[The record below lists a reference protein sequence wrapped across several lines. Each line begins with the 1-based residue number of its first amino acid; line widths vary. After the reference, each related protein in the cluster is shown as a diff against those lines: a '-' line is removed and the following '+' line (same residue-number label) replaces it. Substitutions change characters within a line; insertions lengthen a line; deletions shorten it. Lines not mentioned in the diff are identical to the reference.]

1 MPDLN
6 KSGLQQHSTFTT
18 TIPELVAQSFGTQS
32 FGNSPEASGRAVLR
46 LWENGKPALSLT
58 GREVLERASA
68 VSAMLCK
75 QGIPAGGRVALIGP
89 NHPDWCVSYLGI
101 VSAGAVAV
109 PLDVQMPPADMAAI
123 FADCEPFAVVYAAG
137 LDAVVD
143 AADPKRLVPRFL
155 MDSIGGAP
163 VSKLNLPAVK
173 PGDPASIIYTS
184 GTTGR
189 PKGVILSHANFCSN
203 AAALVETRIM
213 RRQDSILGI
222 LPLHHVYPF
231 MVTFLAPLAA
241 GATVTYLQSLKGP
254 EITGAIRDAGI
265 TILPGVPRLFTL
277 MRKAMQDAIDA
288 KPAAIRRLLNGLAS
302 LSLRARDSVGVN
314 PARIIFAQAHRK
326 FGRQF
331 RFFVSGGA
339 RLDPEVSAGLESLG
353 FTILEGYGLS
363 ETSPVAA
370 FNRPGASKR
379 GSVGQALPGVSI
391 RIADAAAGA
400 DGEVLISGPNVMMGY
415 YRMPEETADALRDGW
430 LHTGDLGFMDAGGFL
445 HVTGRNKEVIVL
457 SSGKNV
463 YPEDVEKHFLSEPV
477 VGEICICPS
486 AGGADAVEAVIVPG
500 DAAAARL
507 GNDPA
512 RIQAAVREAVSRVSD
527 RLPPY
532 QRPRGFRILRE
543 PLPRTPLGKMRRFK
557 VRELLQRSRQESA
570 AHNLSAQEMAVLV
583 SPTGRRVANVLRWHL
598 ANPESTPI
606 RPESDLEMDLGID
619 SLGRIEIFTALNI
632 GADVD
637 GASIRT
643 VKDLVAASEGGV
655 SADMEKTG
663 WDVILRGAP
672 NDEDAIRMRER
683 SSGGIS
689 FFLGRCMVNSVF
701 AMFFGLRATGRRNLP
716 DGPFIIAANHESY
729 LDGFAVSAAAPR
741 NVAGRLFMVGLEQF
755 FRGPLSSLLTAAA
768 WVIPIDTERHL
779 ERAMRMSAEVLRCGG
794 ALCIFPEGARSFDG
808 EPAEFRNGA
817 GILAVELNVP
827 IVPCFIEGAFEAYSR
842 HMRFPA
848 PFRRI
853 TVAFGRPVYPPAV
866 TAGTDR
872 AEVYADT
879 IRRVRDEIVLMK
891 KSAIS
896 SG

>member
-1 MPDLN
+1 MPVSC
-6 KSGLQQHSTFTT
+6 KSGHQHHLTIPA
-18 TIPELVAQSFGTQS
+18 TIPELVAASSGDAAC
-32 FGNSPEASGRAVLR
+32 SPDKIVLR
-46 LWENGKPALSLT
+46 FWENGKVALCLT
-58 GREVLERASA
+58 KREFMARASA
-68 VSAMLCK
+68 VSAQLAK
-75 QGIPAGGRVALIGP
+75 LDVPAGGRVALIGP

-109 PLDVQMPPADMAAI
+109 PLDAQMPVADMAAI
-123 FADCEPFAVVYAAG
+123 FGDCEPSAVIYADS
-137 LDAVVD
+137 LDTVVD
-143 AADPKRLVPRFL
+143 AADPGKRIPFL
-155 MDSIGGAP
+155 RMGSIGDAP
-163 VSKLNLPAVK
+163 SSPTRVSAVN
-173 PGDPASIIYTS
+173 PDDIASIIYTS

-189 PKGVILSHANFCSN
+189 PKGVMLSHANFCSN
-203 AAALVETRIM
+203 AAALVETGII

-288 KPAAIRRLLNGLAS
+288 KPPAVRRMLNALAS
-302 LSLRARDSVGVN
+302 LSLRARGSLGIN
-314 PARIIFAQAHRK
+314 PARLVFAQAHKK

-339 RLDPEVSAGLESLG
+339 RLDPEVSSGLESLG

-370 FNRPGASKR
+370 FNRLGASKR

-391 RIADAAAGA
+391 RIAEAAAGA
-400 DGEVLISGPNVMMGY
+400 DGEVLISGPNVMKGY
-415 YRMPEETADALRDGW
+415 YRMPEETAAALKDGW
-430 LHTGDLGFMDAGGFL
+430 LHTGDLGFVDADGFL
-445 HVTGRNKEVIVL
+445 HITGRNKEVIVL

-477 VGEICICPS
+477 IGEICICQS
-486 AGGADAVEAVIVPG
+486 VGGADAVEAVIVPG
-500 DAAAARL
+500 ETVAAKL

-512 RIQAAVREAVSRVSD
+512 RIQAAVREAVSSVSD

-543 PLPRTPLGKMRRFK
+543 PLPRTPLGKLRRFK
-557 VRELLQRSRQESA
+557 VREMLQQSRQESA
-570 AHNLSAQEMAVLV
+570 VRKLSAEEMAVLA
-583 SPTGRRVANVLRWHL
+583 SPAGRRVAGVLRSHL
-598 ANPESTPI
+598 ADSESTPI

-632 GADVD
+632 GTEVD

-643 VKDLVAASEGGV
+643 VKELVAASDGGV
-655 SADMEKTG
+655 SAKMEKAG
-663 WDVILRGAP
+663 WDVILRSAP
-672 NDEDAIRMRER
+672 DDDDALKMRER
-683 SSGGIS
+683 KTGGVS
-689 FFLGRCMVNSVF
+689 FFLGRCLVNSVL
-701 AMFFGLRATGRRNLP
+701 AMFFGLRSTGRHNLP

-779 ERAMRMSAEVLRCGG
+779 ERAMRMSAEVLRHGN
-794 ALCIFPEGARSFDG
+794 ALCIFPEGGRSFDG
-808 EPAEFRNGA
+808 ELMEFKNGA
-817 GILAVELNVP
+817 GILAVEMNVP

-848 PFRRI
+848 SFRRI
-853 TVAFGRPVYPPAV
+853 TVTFGKPVHPSAV
-866 TAGTDR
+866 PAGTDR
-872 AEVYADT
+872 AEVYAET
-879 IRRVRDEIVLMK
+879 IRRVRNEIELMK

-896 SG
+896 SD